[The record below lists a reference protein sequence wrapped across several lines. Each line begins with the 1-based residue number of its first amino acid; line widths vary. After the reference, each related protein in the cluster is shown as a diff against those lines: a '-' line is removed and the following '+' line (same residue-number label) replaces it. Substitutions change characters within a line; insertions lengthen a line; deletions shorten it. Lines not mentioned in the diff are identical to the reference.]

1 MSGFFGILR
10 HDGRAVE
17 ERFLQAMADRMA
29 FRGPDGGNLWK
40 NNNIGSCFALMLTG
54 PGKQAQQ
61 QPVMWRDRYLL
72 WGDVRLDARE
82 DLQRQLEAADLDK
95 HTPVTHEELFLRAW
109 EKWGAV
115 ALDRILGDFS
125 LALWDAAEEVL
136 WCARDFVGARPFY
149 YGQSPE
155 LFCFSNT
162 LQILPAVPGLSRELD
177 QVFLGDFLV
186 EGWSIDQARTI
197 YRDMKRLPA
206 GHLLRVSKGNLEEVR
221 FRKLPIEEP
230 VHLKTPEEYLTAY
243 RELLNVAVNDR
254 LPDAPTACYLSGGL
268 DSTSVCAVASQ
279 IADAR
284 DQKQRLKAFTLSFR
298 PFFDDPEPALAKVAA
313 RHLGISHE
321 ILEEPELRTF
331 EGADTEHG
339 KTPEPNEEFY
349 FAREHRNVAR
359 ISQYSRVVLSGD
371 GGDDVLTGQSWPYFR
386 YLAGR
391 GKWTQI
397 VRDFGGYVWDHKRLP
412 PLRGGFRAKFQ
423 QFVGAGE
430 PDDDY
435 PEWLNQDFAKII
447 GLQQRWHDFR
457 NSPEDAQHPTHPL
470 AYKSLHSGLW
480 ASILET
486 EDAGWNR
493 VPLETRAPLLDLRIL
508 TFLLRLPQVP
518 WCMDKYLCRQAM
530 KNLLPTAI
538 TERPKTPARM
548 DLVGLS
554 GNDSSWIERLPK
566 SRAGRIESF
575 VNWDKWCE
583 TLYQSKGSLSR
594 SSLRPAALFFWLKAV
609 ESQFGFQ

>member
-1 MSGFFGILR
+1 
-10 HDGRAVE
+10 
-17 ERFLQAMADRMA
+17 
-29 FRGPDGGNLWK
+29 
-40 NNNIGSCFALMLTG
+40 
-54 PGKQAQQ
+54 
-61 QPVMWRDRYLL
+61 MWRDRYLL

-359 ISQYSRVVLSGD
+359 IS
-371 GGDDVLTGQSWPYFR
+371 
-386 YLAGR
+386 
-391 GKWTQI
+391 
-397 VRDFGGYVWDHKRLP
+397 
-412 PLRGGFRAKFQ
+412 
-423 QFVGAGE
+423 
-430 PDDDY
+430 
-435 PEWLNQDFAKII
+435 
-447 GLQQRWHDFR
+447 
-457 NSPEDAQHPTHPL
+457 
-470 AYKSLHSGLW
+470 
-480 ASILET
+480 
-486 EDAGWNR
+486 
-493 VPLETRAPLLDLRIL
+493 RIL
-508 TFLLRLPQVP
+508 VR
-518 WCMDKYLCRQAM
+518 
-530 KNLLPTAI
+530 
-538 TERPKTPARM
+538 
-548 DLVGLS
+548 G
-554 GNDSSWIERLPK
+554 
-566 SRAGRIESF
+566 
-575 VNWDKWCE
+575 
-583 TLYQSKGSLSR
+583 
-594 SSLRPAALFFWLKAV
+594 AV
-609 ESQFGFQ
+609 R